1 MPHPSSPQPEAAATP
16 RERARRLRPGLVLRG
31 MAMGTADLIPG
42 VSGGTMALILGI
54 YQELV
59 ATLGTLSTRP
69 FLDAVLRLRLR
80 RAYRLANGDFLLLV
94 VAGIGTAVLALSRLM
109 HALLASY
116 PIAVN
121 AFFFGLILASAALVG
136 RRVGRWRGSTI
147 AAAVLG
153 TVAAFLVV
161 GLTPARTPDTPLLLL
176 ASGALAI
183 CALILPGISG
193 AFVLVLLG
201 KYESLLGAIT
211 RLDLS
216 LLLPFAV
223 GAAAGLL
230 SFSRVLAWLLRR
242 QHDATMAVLAGF
254 MLGSLR
260 KVWPFLAADG
270 TPAAPWVAGRGAP
283 VLLALLLLGAAC
295 VVLLERAGARRA
307 QETRRA

>member
-1 MPHPSSPQPEAAATP
+1 
-16 RERARRLRPGLVLRG
+16 
-31 MAMGTADLIPG
+31 
-42 VSGGTMALILGI
+42 
-54 YQELV
+54 
-59 ATLGTLSTRP
+59 
-69 FLDAVLRLRLR
+69 
-80 RAYRLANGDFLLLV
+80 V
-94 VAGIGTAVLALSRLM
+94 VAGIGTAVVALSRLM
-109 HALLASY
+109 HALLASH
-116 PIAVN
+116 PTAVN

-136 RRVGRWRGSTI
+136 RRVGRWRGRTI
-147 AAAVLG
+147 AAALLG
-153 TVAAFLVV
+153 AVAAFLVV

-201 KYESLLGAIT
+201 KYDSLLGAIT
-211 RLDLS
+211 RFDLV
-216 LLLPFAV
+216 LLFPFAV

-270 TPAAPWVAGRGAP
+270 TPAAPWAAGRGAP
-283 VLLALLLLGAAC
+283 ALLALLVLGAAC
-295 VVLLERAGARRA
+295 VVLLERAGARRTHEA
-307 QETRRA
+307 GHA